1 MTASR
6 AKAPRRPSIR
16 RSAIR
21 RVAILG
27 RVSRAAVGK
36 RLGDLDT
43 WLRKQGLTVLRVQGE
58 ENSAGLSW
66 RPDPRAA
73 LAARGADL
81 MITLG
86 GDGTIL
92 AAARILAGT
101 RVPILPINLGR
112 LGFLASFEGHEL
124 ESAVTSA
131 LAGTL
136 QVETHRL
143 LKASL
148 ESPDAIR
155 LKPLGVAL
163 NDVVLKAE
171 ATYRALRLDVTAGD
185 TFLGHVIADGLIAA
199 SPSGSTAYS
208 LSAGGPVIAPG
219 LDAIVVTPV
228 CPHTLGMRALVLPPD
243 FELRVTVRSRDKA
256 GAIVSLD
263 GLEGVAIGPA
273 DTVRISLARG
283 GVRFLR
289 SPGHTLPV
297 ALPHKLGWS
306 GSPRRSPD

>member
-1 MTASR
+1 MTAPR
-6 AKAPRRPSIR
+6 AKARR

-21 RVAILG
+21 RVAIVG
-27 RVSRAAVGK
+27 RVSRVAVGK
-36 RLGDLDT
+36 RLGDLET
-43 WLRKQGLTVLRVQGE
+43 WLRKQGLTVLRVHGE

-66 RPDPRAA
+66 QPDPKAA
-73 LAARGADL
+73 RAARGADL

-92 AAARILAGT
+92 AAARMLAGT

-131 LAGTL
+131 LAGAL
-136 QVETHRL
+136 QAETHRL
-143 LKASL
+143 LRASL
-148 ESPDAIR
+148 ESPGAVR
-155 LKPLGVAL
+155 PRPLGVAL

-208 LSAGGPVIAPG
+208 LSAGGPIVAPG
-219 LDAIVVTPV
+219 VEAMVITPV
-228 CPHTLGMRALVLPPD
+228 CAHTLAVRPVVVPAEHEVTIEPIYPWADDLFVSYDGQVGGTLVPGD
-243 FELRVTVRSRDKA
+243 RVD
-256 GAIVSLD
+256 I
-263 GLEGVAIGPA
+263 
-273 DTVRISLARG
+273 
-283 GVRFLR
+283 
-289 SPGHTLPV
+289 
-297 ALPHKLGWS
+297 
-306 GSPRRSPD
+306 RRSPSAVCLVRLGTDGYFSRMRQKLRWGDLDERETVK

>member
-1 MTASR
+1 MTVRR
-6 AKAPRRPSIR
+6 AKAAR

-21 RVAILG
+21 RVAIVG

-43 WLRKQGLTVLRVQGE
+43 WLHKQGLTVLRVHGA

-66 RPDPRAA
+66 QPDPAA
-73 LAARGADL
+73 ARAARGADL
-81 MITLG
+81 LITLG

-92 AAARILAGT
+92 AAARMLAGT

-124 ESAVTSA
+124 EAAVASA
-131 LAGTL
+131 LAGEL
-136 QVETHRL
+136 QTETRRML
-143 LKASL
+143 RSSL
-148 ESPDAIR
+148 ESPGVGRIR
-155 LKPLGVAL
+155 PLGVAL

-199 SPSGSTAYS
+199 TPSGSTAYS

-228 CPHTLGMRALVLPPD
+228 CPHTLGMRALVLPSE
-243 FELRVTVRSRDKA
+243 FELRVTVRSRDRA

-263 GLEGVAIGPA
+263 GLEGIPIGPA
-273 DTVRISLARG
+273 DTVRIALARG
-283 GVRFLR
+283 GARFLR

-297 ALPHKLGWS
+297 ALPQKLGWS

>member
-1 MTASR
+1 MTARRGKSR
-6 AKAPRRPSIR
+6 ARP
-16 RSAIR
+16 AIR
-21 RVAILG
+21 RVAIVG
-27 RVSRAAVGK
+27 RVSRAAVVK
-36 RLGDLDT
+36 RLGGLET
-43 WLRKQGLTVLRVQGE
+43 WLRKQGLAVLRVHGE
-58 ENSAGLSW
+58 ENASGLSW
-66 RPDPRAA
+66 QPDPVGAR
-73 LAARGADL
+73 AARGADL
-81 MITLG
+81 LITLG

-124 ESAVTSA
+124 ESAVASA

-136 QVETHRL
+136 QVETRRL
-143 LKASL
+143 LRSSL
-148 ESPDAIR
+148 ESPGALR
-155 LKPLGVAL
+155 PRPLGVAL
-163 NDVVLKAE
+163 NDVVLKPE

-228 CPHTLGMRALVLPPD
+228 CPHTLGMRALVLPPA

-263 GLEGVAIGPA
+263 GMEGLPIGPS
-273 DTVRISLARG
+273 DTVKIALARG